1 MPPRIL
7 RFRLRLMRFSPT
19 VEYVPGKLQTTADA
33 LSRAP
38 VGTPDE
44 TDTALISEIENFTN
58 HVLTS
63 LPATS
68 QRLLEIVAA
77 QKSDEECTQI
87 KDFCIGGWPV
97 YMPHTLLLR
106 QYLENRSHLSILD
119 DLLLY
124 DDRIVIPRSMR
135 LDILDRIHQG
145 HLGITKCR
153 ARARTSV
160 WWPGLS
166 KSIEDMISNCV
177 TCAKHRPEQR
187 EPLMPASF
195 PSRPWERLGADLFEY
210 RGKIYLIVIDYYSRW
225 IEIKSLPSVQTSAAV
240 IQALK
245 EIFAVHGIPHVI
257 MSDNGPQCSSASFLQ
272 FAKTYGFIHTTSSP
286 RYPQANGEAER
297 AVRTIKG
304 LLKKNTDPYLALLMY
319 RSSLLQN
326 GLSPSEL
333 LMGRKLKTTLPIL
346 PSNLHPKAQ
355 QDQTIRQ
362 KEEAYRTKQ
371 QHNFNLRHRD
381 STNTTPW

>member
-44 TDTALISEIENFTN
+44 TDTALISEIEHFTN

-119 DLLLY
+119 DLLLFGVRCCPY
-124 DDRIVIPRSMR
+124 LPFESSLPGFLHLCVVGR
-135 LDILDRIHQG
+135 LGPPLGYVYRR
-145 HLGITKCR
+145 HL
-153 ARARTSV
+153 
-160 WWPGLS
+160 L
-166 KSIEDMISNCV
+166 
-177 TCAKHRPEQR
+177 
-187 EPLMPASF
+187 SF
-195 PSRPWERLGADLFEY
+195 PL
-210 RGKIYLIVIDYYSRW
+210 
-225 IEIKSLPSVQTSAAV
+225 
-240 IQALK
+240 
-245 EIFAVHGIPHVI
+245 
-257 MSDNGPQCSSASFLQ
+257 
-272 FAKTYGFIHTTSSP
+272 
-286 RYPQANGEAER
+286 
-297 AVRTIKG
+297 
-304 LLKKNTDPYLALLMY
+304 
-319 RSSLLQN
+319 
-326 GLSPSEL
+326 
-333 LMGRKLKTTLPIL
+333 
-346 PSNLHPKAQ
+346 
-355 QDQTIRQ
+355 
-362 KEEAYRTKQ
+362 
-371 QHNFNLRHRD
+371 
-381 STNTTPW
+381 